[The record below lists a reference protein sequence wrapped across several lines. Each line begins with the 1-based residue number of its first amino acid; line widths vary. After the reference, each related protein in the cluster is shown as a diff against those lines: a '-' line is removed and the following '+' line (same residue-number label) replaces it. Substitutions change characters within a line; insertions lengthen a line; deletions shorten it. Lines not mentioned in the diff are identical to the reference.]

1 MMHQTIF
8 IYLTFFLCMSFGLNA
23 QEIHEV
29 KHGET
34 LYSVS
39 KKYGVTI
46 SDIVKANPKAERGL
60 RNGMSIV
67 IPIFHKTIDT
77 VDYLMHKVKPLESFY
92 SIKNKY
98 GVNEKD
104 LLYFN
109 PQLSQGFRSGEYI
122 KIPQF
127 QEVDVTE
134 KLELLENENET
145 DIFDELKNR
154 INKFK
159 QKDTYNIAYLLP
171 LYLDKN
177 DAIERESNYLEEKS
191 EIYKKSNYAL
201 EFYSGAKIAIDTL
214 NKAGMGLNIYV
225 YDTKNDTQQTFD
237 LVSKNEF
244 DDMDLVIG
252 PFYSKNFKIAA
263 EILSRKDVPIIA
275 PLSSK
280 GNLLENI
287 PNAFQVIPTKKRQ
300 VKYLSNFIYEN
311 YMHGNITLLRR
322 DNLNELVNK
331 LESGKIDSTIYLKNK
346 KKISDEEN
354 YADWMISALEIDSL
368 AAFKEIIVQGNVID
382 SIHHELDSMA
392 ETNVILIPSVEKDF
406 VIDLITK
413 LNATRDSNIVVFG
426 MPDWVNFKE
435 LNYDYLMNLNVH
447 LPNSGILS
455 YQDSLTQYFI
465 DHYQE
470 STNSAPSERFAF
482 SGFDVSYYF
491 LSLIN
496 QFGGL
501 SSKMYLEPKNLL
513 NLNFDYNY
521 KRNEKNGSRNQS
533 VQIIKFENLEI
544 IRVDK

>member
-1 MMHQTIF
+1 
-8 IYLTFFLCMSFGLNA
+8 MSFELNA

-29 KHGET
+29 KLGET

-67 IPIFHKTIDT
+67 IPIFHETIDT
-77 VDYLMHKVKPLESFY
+77 VVYIMHKVKPLESFY
-92 SIKNKY
+92 SIKNKF

-109 PQLSQGFRSGEYI
+109 PQLTEGFRSGEYI

-127 QEVDVTE
+127 QEIDVTE
-134 KLELLENENET
+134 KIELLENEKET

-154 INKFK
+154 TNKFK
-159 QKDTYNIAYLLP
+159 QKDSYNIAFLLP

-177 DAIERESNYLEEKS
+177 DAIERESNYLEERS

-244 DDMDLVIG
+244 DNMDLVIG
-252 PFYSKNFKIAA
+252 PFYSKNFKLAA
-263 EILSRKDVPIIA
+263 EILSRRDVPIIA

-300 VKYLSNFIYEN
+300 VKYLSDFIYEN
-311 YMHGNITLLRR
+311 YMHLNITLLRR
-322 DNLNELVNK
+322 DNIKELTLK
-331 LESGKIDSTIYLKNK
+331 LEAGKIDSALYLKNK
-346 KKISDEEN
+346 KKISDEEK

-368 AAFKEIIVQGNVID
+368 AAFKEIIVEGNVID

-392 ETNVILIPSVEKDF
+392 ETNVILIPSIEKDF
-406 VIDLITK
+406 VIDLLTK

-426 MPDWVNFKE
+426 MPDWIHFKE
-435 LNYDYLMNLNVH
+435 LDYDYLMNLNVH
-447 LPNSGILS
+447 LPSSGILS

-470 STNSAPSERFAF
+470 STHSAPSERFAY
-482 SGFDVSYYF
+482 SGFDVTYYF
-491 LSLIN
+491 LSLVN
-496 QFGGL
+496 HYGGL
-501 SSKMYLEPKNLL
+501 SSRMYLEPKNLL
-513 NLNFDYNY
+513 NLNFDFNY

-533 VQIIKFENLEI
+533 VQIIEFENLEI

>member
-1 MMHQTIF
+1 
-8 IYLTFFLCMSFGLNA
+8 MSFGLNA

-46 SDIVKANPKAERGL
+46 GDIVKANPKAERGL

-67 IPIFHKTIDT
+67 IPIFHETIDT
-77 VDYLMHKVKPLESFY
+77 VVYVMHKIKPLESFY

-109 PQLSQGFRSGEYI
+109 PQLTQGFRSGEYI

-127 QEVDVTE
+127 QEYDVTE
-134 KLELLENENET
+134 KIELLENEKET
-145 DIFDELKNR
+145 DILDELKNR
-154 INKFK
+154 TNKFK
-159 QKDTYNIAYLLP
+159 QKDTYNIAFLLP

-214 NKAGMGLNIYV
+214 NKAGMGLNIHV

-244 DDMDLVIG
+244 DNMDLVIG

-263 EILSRKDVPIIA
+263 EILSRRDVPIIA

-300 VKYLSNFIYEN
+300 MKYLSDFIYEN
-311 YMHGNITLLRR
+311 YMHSTITLLRR
-322 DNLNELVNK
+322 DNSNELTLK
-331 LESGKIDSTIYLKNK
+331 LEAGKIDSALYLKNK
-346 KKISDEEN
+346 KKISDEEK
-354 YADWMISALEIDSL
+354 YADWMISALETDSL
-368 AAFKEIIVQGNVID
+368 AAYKEIIVEGNVID

-392 ETNVILIPSVEKDF
+392 ETNVILIPSIEKDF
-406 VIDLITK
+406 VIDLLTK

-435 LNYDYLMNLNVH
+435 LNYEYLMNLDVH

-470 STNSAPSERFAF
+470 TTNSAPSERFAF
-482 SGFDVSYYF
+482 SGFDVTYYF
-491 LSLIN
+491 LSLIY
-496 QFGGL
+496 QYGGL
-501 SSKMYLEPKNLL
+501 SSNMYLEPKNLL

-521 KRNEKNGSRNQS
+521 KRNEKNGSRNQA
-533 VQIIKFENLEI
+533 VQIIKYENLEV

>member
-1 MMHQTIF
+1 MFTN
-8 IYLTFFLCMSFGLNA
+8 FGLNA

-29 KHGET
+29 KNGET
-34 LYSVS
+34 LYSIS
-39 KKYGVTI
+39 KKYGVNI
-46 SDIVKANPKAERGL
+46 SDIVKANPKAKRGL

-67 IPIFHKTIDT
+67 IPIFHETIDT
-77 VDYLMHKVKPLESFY
+77 VIYILHKVKPLESFY

-104 LLYFN
+104 LLHFN
-109 PQLSQGFRSGEYI
+109 PQLSHGFRSGENI

-127 QEVDVTE
+127 QEIDVTE
-134 KLELLENENET
+134 KIELLENEKET

-154 INKFK
+154 TNKFK
-159 QKDTYNIAYLLP
+159 QKDNYNIAFLLP

-214 NKAGMGLNIYV
+214 NKSGMGLNIYV

-244 DDMDLVIG
+244 DNMDLVIG

-263 EILSRKDVPIIA
+263 EILSRRDVPIIA

-287 PNAFQVIPTKKRQ
+287 SNAFQVIPTKKRQ
-300 VKYLSNFIYEN
+300 LKYLSNFIHEN
-311 YMHGNITLLRR
+311 YTNHNITLLRR
-322 DNLNELVNK
+322 DNINELNLK
-331 LESGKIDSTIYLKNK
+331 LEAGKIDSILYLKNK
-346 KKISDEEN
+346 KKISDEEK
-354 YADWMISALEIDSL
+354 YTDWMISALEIDSL
-368 AAFKEIIVQGNVID
+368 AAFKEIIVEGSVID

-392 ETNVILIPSVEKDF
+392 ETNVILIPSIEKDF
-406 VIDLITK
+406 VIDLLTK
-413 LNATRDSNIVVFG
+413 LNATRDTNIVVFG
-426 MPDWVNFKE
+426 MPDWVQFKE

-465 DHYQE
+465 DLYQE

-482 SGFDVSYYF
+482 SGFDVTYYF
-491 LSLIN
+491 LSLVN
-496 QFGGL
+496 QFGGI
-501 SSKMYLEPKNLL
+501 SPKMYLEPKNLL
-513 NLNFDYNY
+513 NSNFDYNY
-521 KRNEKNGSRNQS
+521 KRNEKNGTRNQS
-533 VQIIKFENLEI
+533 VQIIKYENLEI